1 MNKKLCVAAILAASA
16 SAAMAGGLLTNTN
29 QNAVF
34 LRNPARDAAIGIA
47 DYYSNPAGVAFLDKG
62 FHLSLSWQAAFQKRQ
77 INSTALFYQFNT
89 ANPSTE
95 RFFEGVTNAPVIPS
109 FQAAYVFN
117 EKWSVNAQFAVGG
130 GGGACEFDN
139 GLPMFEQLVGGK
151 LSEAQAT
158 SYGLNQNLTGKQYF
172 YGIQVGTSYKITDN
186 LSVFG
191 GARGV
196 LANCSYVG
204 AITNVTANGMA
215 AGAYLTGVSQQAAA
229 GAQQAAAAAA
239 QFAAAGMN
247 KEAAEYQAMAEKY
260 QAAAVSAGQGAF
272 LLGSDLTLDCSQS
285 GFGITPILG
294 VDWNLGKLNLA
305 AKYEFKTKINMEN
318 EANNS
323 ENLAALAT
331 QVPTVAVYADG
342 AKVRSD
348 IPALLTVG
356 AQYSLL
362 DNLRLMGGFH
372 YWWDKKAKGSATN
385 VEKNTWEVTYG
396 AEFDVNNWL
405 TISAGGQTTRIN
417 QGEGLADTNFSTS
430 SNTLALGAT
439 FRLSKMVNLN
449 AGYMHTFYDD
459 VQMSR
464 GGGIV
469 DTYTRKNDAVGVSVD
484 LKF

>member
-1 MNKKLCVAAILAASA
+1 MKKKLCVAAIMAVSA

-77 INSTALFYQFNT
+77 INSTAPFYQFNT

-130 GGGACEFDN
+130 GGGSCEFDN
-139 GLPMFEQLVGGK
+139 GLPMFEQLLGGQ
-151 LSEAQAT
+151 LASGINSAT
-158 SYGLNQNLTGKQYF
+158 NPTGSPLYSYSLNQNLTGRSYF
-172 YGIQVGTSYKITDN
+172 YGVQVGTTYKLTDN
-186 LSVFG
+186 VSVFG
-191 GARGV
+191 GVRGVIARGGYEG
-196 LANCSYVG
+196 S
-204 AITNVTANGMA
+204 ITGFRVNGIDA
-215 AGAYLTGVSQQAAA
+215 KNYSAGF
-229 GAQQAAAAAA
+229 AQSSAQAAAAA
-239 QFAAAGMN
+239 QQYAAAGDLANAKKYADM
-247 KEAAEYQAMAEKY
+247 ATQAGTVALMTSEEL
-260 QAAAVSAGQGAF
+260 V
-272 LLGSDLTLDCSQS
+272 LDCSQS

-318 EANNS
+318 DSKNSANVD
-323 ENLAALAT
+323 AAFDA
-331 QVPTVAVYADG
+331 YKNG

-405 TISAGGQTTRIN
+405 TLSAGGQTTRIN
-417 QGEGLADTNFSTS
+417 QGEGLADTNFSPS
-430 SNTLALGAT
+430 SNTLAVGAI
-439 FRLSKMVNLN
+439 FHLSKMVNLN
-449 AGYMHTFYDD
+449 AGYMHTFYND

-464 GGGIV
+464 AGGIV
-469 DTYTRKNDAVGVSVD
+469 DTYTRKNDALGVSVD

>member
-1 MNKKLCVAAILAASA
+1 MKKKLCVAAIMAVSA

-77 INSTALFYQFNT
+77 INSTAPFYQFNT

-109 FQAAYVFN
+109 FQVAYVFN

-139 GLPMFEQLVGGK
+139 GLPMFEQMIGSK
-151 LSEAQAT
+151 LWEAQAT

-318 EANNS
+318 DSKNSANVD
-323 ENLAALAT
+323 AAFDA
-331 QVPTVAVYADG
+331 YKNG

>member
-1 MNKKLCVAAILAASA
+1 MKKKLCVAAIMAASA

-77 INSTALFYQFNT
+77 INSTAPFYQFNT

-109 FQAAYVFN
+109 FQVAYVFN

-139 GLPMFEQLVGGK
+139 GLPMFEQMIGSK
-151 LSEAQAT
+151 LWEAQAT

-318 EANNS
+318 DSKNSANVD
-323 ENLAALAT
+323 AAFDA
-331 QVPTVAVYADG
+331 YKNG

-439 FRLSKMVNLN
+439 FRLCKMVNLN

>member
-1 MNKKLCVAAILAASA
+1 
-16 SAAMAGGLLTNTN
+16 MA
-29 QNAVF
+29 
-34 LRNPARDAAIGIA
+34 
-47 DYYSNPAGVAFLDKG
+47 
-62 FHLSLSWQAAFQKRQ
+62 
-77 INSTALFYQFNT
+77 TALD
-89 ANPSTE
+89 STDI
-95 RFFEGVTNAPVIPS
+95 V
-109 FQAAYVFN
+109 
-117 EKWSVNAQFAVGG
+117 
-130 GGGACEFDN
+130 
-139 GLPMFEQLVGGK
+139 
-151 LSEAQAT
+151 
-158 SYGLNQNLTGKQYF
+158 
-172 YGIQVGTSYKITDN
+172 
-186 LSVFG
+186 
-191 GARGV
+191 
-196 LANCSYVG
+196 
-204 AITNVTANGMA
+204 
-215 AGAYLTGVSQQAAA
+215 
-229 GAQQAAAAAA
+229 
-239 QFAAAGMN
+239 
-247 KEAAEYQAMAEKY
+247 AMAEKY

-318 EANNS
+318 DSKNSANVD
-323 ENLAALAT
+323 AAFDA
-331 QVPTVAVYADG
+331 YKNG

-372 YWWDKKAKGSATN
+372 YWWDKKAKGSATD

>member
-1 MNKKLCVAAILAASA
+1 
-16 SAAMAGGLLTNTN
+16 
-29 QNAVF
+29 
-34 LRNPARDAAIGIA
+34 
-47 DYYSNPAGVAFLDKG
+47 
-62 FHLSLSWQAAFQKRQ
+62 
-77 INSTALFYQFNT
+77 
-89 ANPSTE
+89 
-95 RFFEGVTNAPVIPS
+95 
-109 FQAAYVFN
+109 
-117 EKWSVNAQFAVGG
+117 
-130 GGGACEFDN
+130 
-139 GLPMFEQLVGGK
+139 
-151 LSEAQAT
+151 
-158 SYGLNQNLTGKQYF
+158 LNQNLTGKSYF
-172 YGIQVGTSYKITDN
+172 YGVQVGTTYKVTDN
-186 LSVFG
+186 VSVFG
-191 GARGV
+191 GVRGVIARGGYEGSITGFKV
-196 LANCSYVG
+196 NGIDANNYS
-204 AITNVTANGMA
+204 
-215 AGAYLTGVSQQAAA
+215 AGF
-229 GAQQAAAAAA
+229 AQSSAQAAAAA
-239 QFAAAGMN
+239 QQYAAAGDLANAKKYADM
-247 KEAAEYQAMAEKY
+247 ATQAGTVALMTSEEL
-260 QAAAVSAGQGAF
+260 V
-272 LLGSDLTLDCSQS
+272 LDCSQS

-318 EANNS
+318 DSKNSANVD
-323 ENLAALAT
+323 AAFDA
-331 QVPTVAVYADG
+331 YKNG

-372 YWWDKKAKGSATN
+372 YWWEKKAKGSATN

-449 AGYMHTFYDD
+449 AGYMYTFYDD

-464 GGGIV
+464 AGGIV
-469 DTYTRKNDAVGVSVD
+469 DTYTRKNDALGVSVD

>member
-1 MNKKLCVAAILAASA
+1 MKKKLCVAAILAASA

-77 INSTALFYQFNT
+77 INSTAPFYQFNT

-139 GLPMFEQLVGGK
+139 GLPMFEQLLGGQ
-151 LSEAQAT
+151 LASGINSAT
-158 SYGLNQNLTGKQYF
+158 NPTGSPLYSYSLNQNLTGTSYF
-172 YGIQVGTSYKITDN
+172 YGVQVGTTYKVTDN
-186 LSVFG
+186 VSVFG
-191 GARGV
+191 GVRGVIARGGYEG
-196 LANCSYVG
+196 C
-204 AITNVTANGMA
+204 ITGFKVNGIDA
-215 AGAYLTGVSQQAAA
+215 KNYSAGF
-229 GAQQAAAAAA
+229 AQSSAQAAAAA
-239 QFAAAGMN
+239 QQYAAAGDLATAKKYADM
-247 KEAAEYQAMAEKY
+247 ATQAGTVALMTSE
-260 QAAAVSAGQGAF
+260 
-272 LLGSDLTLDCSQS
+272 DLVLDCSQS

-318 EANNS
+318 DSKNSANVD
-323 ENLAALAT
+323 AAFDA
-331 QVPTVAVYADG
+331 YKNG

-417 QGEGLADTNFSTS
+417 QGEGLADTNFSPS

-449 AGYMHTFYDD
+449 AGYMHTFYTD
-459 VQMSR
+459 VQKMSPD
-464 GGGIV
+464 GNIV
-469 DTYTRKNDAVGVSVD
+469 DTYTRKNDALGVSVD